1 MYSLPQRRSELIDQG
16 KSYRYHPDSKTRLK
30 WGIIQQTT
38 TRHNYWV
45 STSNQ
50 PGKMT
55 CSNTFLK
62 CVYANAYIMEKKYE
76 ELDICMQLQIFDLT
90 ADTKIQWDGS
100 HDWNVVMNGYM
111 LFRKDRPGVELPFT

>member
-1 MYSLPQRRSELIDQG
+1 
-16 KSYRYHPDSKTRLK
+16 
-30 WGIIQQTT
+30 
-38 TRHNYWV
+38 
-45 STSNQ
+45 
-50 PGKMT
+50 MT

-90 ADTKIQWDGS
+90 ADRKIQWDGS